1 MGLCLKIH
9 KPDIDFTDMDIQN
22 IVVIG
27 TGAMGSGIAYVSA
40 VAGFNVTVLDK
51 EQRFLD
57 AGMEKIKQALMQ
69 GIDRGKMSPA
79 EGQKVFQRI
88 KSTLDMKE
96 AVDGAQLVIEAVFE
110 DMDVK
115 KEVFSK
121 LSELADE
128 ETILASNTS
137 TLSITEIATVV
148 NKPERVIGLHFFNPP
163 AAMKL
168 VEVVLGKET
177 SGDVKDKAVAFVQ
190 KLGKQPIV
198 TKDSPG
204 FIVNRVLLPALNEAA
219 KLLDEGVAEAED
231 IDKALVLGANF
242 PVGPLTLADMVGLDV
257 ALASQRTMER
267 SFGECYKPAKSL
279 VKLVEEGHLGMKTG
293 KGFFEYK

>member
-1 MGLCLKIH
+1 
-9 KPDIDFTDMDIQN
+9 MDIQN

-40 VAGFNVTVLDK
+40 VAGYNVTVLDK
-51 EQRFLD
+51 EQKFLD
-57 AGMEKIKQALMQ
+57 AGMDKIRRALMQ
-69 GIDRGKMSPA
+69 GIERGKMSPA
-79 EGQKVFQRI
+79 DGEKVFHRI
-88 KSTLDMKE
+88 KPTLDMKS
-96 AVDGAQLVIEAVFE
+96 AVEGANLVIEAVFE
-110 DMDVK
+110 NMDVK
-115 KEVFSK
+115 KDVFSK
-121 LSELADE
+121 LSEIASED
-128 ETILASNTS
+128 TILASNTS

-148 NKPERVIGLHFFNPP
+148 KNPERVIGLHFFNPP

-177 SGDVKDKAVAFVQ
+177 SDEVKETAIKFVE

-219 KLLDEGVAEAED
+219 KLLDEGVASPED

-257 ALASQRTMER
+257 ALASQRTMQR
-267 SFGECYKPAKSL
+267 SFGDCYKPADIL
-279 VKLVEEGHLGMKTG
+279 VKLVEEGNLGIKTG

>member
-1 MGLCLKIH
+1 
-9 KPDIDFTDMDIQN
+9 MDIQN

-40 VAGFNVTVLDK
+40 VAGYNVTVLDR
-51 EQRFLD
+51 EQKFLD

-88 KSTLDMKE
+88 KATLDMKE
-96 AVDGAQLVIEAVFE
+96 ALEGAHLVIEAVFE

-115 KEVFSK
+115 KEVFSN
-121 LSELADE
+121 LSDLADE
-128 ETILASNTS
+128 KTILASNTS
-137 TLSITEIATVV
+137 TLSITEISTVV
-148 NKPERVIGLHFFNPP
+148 KKPERVIGLHFFNPP

-177 SGDVKDKAVAFVQ
+177 SEDVKEKAIAFVQ

-219 KLLDEGVAEAED
+219 KLLDEGVAAAED

-267 SFGECYKPAKSL
+267 AFGECYKPAEIL
-279 VKLVEEGHLGMKTG
+279 VKLVEEGNLGIKTG

>member
-1 MGLCLKIH
+1 
-9 KPDIDFTDMDIQN
+9 MDIQN

-40 VAGFNVTVLDK
+40 VAGFNVTVLDR
-51 EQRFLD
+51 EQKFLD

-96 AVDGAQLVIEAVFE
+96 ALAGAHLVIEAVFE
-110 DMDVK
+110 DMNVK
-115 KEVFSK
+115 KEVFSN
-121 LSELADE
+121 LSELANE

-137 TLSITEIATVV
+137 TLSITEISTVV

-168 VEVVLGKET
+168 VEVVLGKKT
-177 SGDVKDKAVAFVQ
+177 SAEVKEKAIGFVQ

-219 KLLDEGVAEAED
+219 KLLDEEVAEAED

-267 SFGECYKPAKSL
+267 SFGECYKPAEIL
-279 VKLVEEGHLGMKTG
+279 VKLVEEGNLGIKTG

>member
-1 MGLCLKIH
+1 MSVKLH
-9 KPDIDFTDMDIQN
+9 KEYETSAIMDIQN
-22 IVVIG
+22 VVVIG
-27 TGAMGSGIAYVSA
+27 TGAMGSGIAYITA
-40 VAGFNVTVLDK
+40 VAGFNVTVLDR
-51 EQRFLD
+51 EQKFLD
-57 AGMEKIKQALMQ
+57 AGMNKIKQALMQ

-79 EGQKVFQRI
+79 EGEKVFKRI
-88 KSTLDMKE
+88 KSSLNLSE
-96 AVDGAQLVIEAVFE
+96 AVDGAHLVIEAVFE

-115 KEVFSK
+115 KQVFSE
-121 LSELADE
+121 LSKHASP

-148 NKPERVIGLHFFNPP
+148 EKPERVIGLHFFNPP

-168 VEVVLGKET
+168 VEVVLGEKTDENVKE
-177 SGDVKDKAVAFVQ
+177 KAIQFVE
-190 KLGKQPIV
+190 KLGKTPIV

-219 KLLDEGVAEAED
+219 KLLDEGVAAPED

-267 SFGECYKPAKSL
+267 SFGSCYKPAEIL
-279 VKLVEEGHLGMKTG
+279 VKLVEEGNLGVKTG
-293 KGFFEYK
+293 KGFFQYK